1 MSRVNQCRR
10 SARFEWLEQR
20 QLLAGDVLVN
30 VVRGDLVIRG
40 DAEGNEIAVTAGD
53 EPGTYVV
60 TGLNGTTVHQEGQ
73 TPASEVRVTGVRN
86 DVRINLGE
94 GDDSVSLT
102 DAAVRGSVSINT
114 GAGADEVTVDQV
126 SARGGLAIDTA
137 DDNDTVTLGSA
148 DDTGPTPLGGRD
160 GALEGALRIRKGI
173 RVNLGAGNDSLTVEN
188 AASLIGIGINGGLG
202 DDTISANGTSG
213 SVLAILGDGGTD
225 TISLNDVRARHAG
238 VHAGAGNDDV
248 TIEDSFFTTLGVAL
262 GEGDDTLSIGGNQA
276 RFAVLLGGAGE
287 DTLEELAEN
296 DFGFQIVRG
305 FENPDDANSSTV
317 PLSPRLLELLDRL
330 DDVSEAALRDL
341 LARILGDWG
350 LPRRR

>member
-1 MSRVNQCRR
+1 MSRANKCGR
-10 SARFEWLEQR
+10 SARFESLEQR

-30 VVRGDLVIRG
+30 VVRGDLLIRG
-40 DAEGNEIAVTAGD
+40 DAEGNEIAVTAGA
-53 EPGTYVV
+53 EPGAFVV

-73 TPASEVRVTGVRN
+73 TPTTEVTVTGVRN
-86 DVRINLGE
+86 DVRIGLGD
-94 GDDSVSLT
+94 GNDSVSLI
-102 DAAVRGSVSINT
+102 DAEVRGSISIHT
-114 GAGADEVTVDQV
+114 GAGDDEVTVDQV
-126 SARGGLAIDTA
+126 AARGGLGIDA
-137 DDNDTVTLGSA
+137 GDDNDTVTLGSEN
-148 DDTGPTPLGGRD
+148 DTGATPLGVRD

-173 RVNLGAGNDSLTVEN
+173 RVNLGNGNDTLTLEN
-188 AASLIGIGINGGLG
+188 AATHIGIGVNGGLG
-202 DDTISANGTSG
+202 DDTISASGTSG
-213 SVLAILGDGGTD
+213 SILGILGGDGTD

-248 TIEDSFFTTLGVAL
+248 TIEDSVFATLGVAL

-305 FENPDDANSSTV
+305 FENPDDANGSTV
-317 PLSPRLLELLDRL
+317 PLPPRLLELLDRL

-350 LPRRR
+350 PPRRR